1 MKIIKLYEEFMDKKS
16 PDGFDPNLA
25 IAKIKHSY
33 LLTKM
38 NSMSKSQKE
47 MTDYDVKNLVEA
59 EIEELIEDD
68 QVGDNYEGK
77 VDWYYSNGSG
87 EAEEIVVDQLI
98 DWYQREYKEEFERDL
113 SQWVENLSDEQR
125 KEYLPS
131 QEFELSGISDEELEE
146 LKRSI
151 LTKKIIETYPALD
164 PNNY

>member
-1 MKIIKLYEEFMDKKS
+1 MKIIKLYEEFMAPKSKKRQVMDKKS

-33 LLTKM
+33 
-38 NSMSKSQKE
+38 N
-47 MTDYDVKNLVEA
+47 DYDVKSLVDA
-59 EIEELIEDD
+59 EIKELIEDD

-77 VDWYYSNGSG
+77 VDWYYDNGSG

-151 LTKKIIETYPALD
+151 LTKKIIETYLALD